1 MVLNMLGI
9 LLPAMSAELSLSP
22 SHQGLLGSASH
33 WGNIALAIPLSW
45 MTSRLSPKLLT
56 AAAITLATLS
66 LFLQAWAPIFI
77 VLLIGRLLFGIG
89 NIAQQPARAL
99 LTRQWFPSKEVIF
112 VNGLSNVFFGLVVGG
127 GLVLA
132 PVILDLT
139 DGDWRKTL
147 RIFGFYFI
155 GITILWLILGKTRTN
170 EADQDIVVPNGLE
183 VIKGALGHRDLW
195 IGGVGFTGATMSLGA
210 FLAFYPTLMLEEY
223 DISLRLSGGILALGV
238 ITGGVGGLAIAWAA
252 STTRREGNFL
262 QCLGILMIATNIG
275 MILNG
280 SVPALFILSFFNGVA
295 WAFFPIL
302 VTVPFHLPRIRP
314 RELAVAFAFTM
325 MMTSL
330 GTSLGPLFT
339 GIIQE
344 VSGSLKTALFMI
356 SFTSISLIIAGT
368 TLSFRSQHTES
379 LVDIPYSR
387 TPSSSKDLY
396 SSSVNPIR
404 SFNTWLVC
412 SPSKG
417 AGVSRLPGLRESSIS
432 LVSVA

>member
-1 MVLNMLGI
+1 MVLNTLGI

-22 SHQGLLGSASH
+22 SQQGLLGSASH

-368 TLSFRSQHTES
+368 TLSFRSQQTES
-379 LVDIPYSR
+379 
-387 TPSSSKDLY
+387 
-396 SSSVNPIR
+396 
-404 SFNTWLVC
+404 
-412 SPSKG
+412 
-417 AGVSRLPGLRESSIS
+417 
-432 LVSVA
+432 